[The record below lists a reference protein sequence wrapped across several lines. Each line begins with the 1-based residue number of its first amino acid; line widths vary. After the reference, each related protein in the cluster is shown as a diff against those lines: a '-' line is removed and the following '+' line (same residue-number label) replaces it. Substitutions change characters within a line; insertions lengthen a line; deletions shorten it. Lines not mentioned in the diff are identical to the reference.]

1 MYMINKIISEIEES
15 IKVKSDIINDK
26 SLLLKI
32 ERLANEILTS
42 INNGGKIM
50 FCGNGGSFAD
60 SQHLAAEFVSRLR
73 FDRAPLPSI
82 ALGTNSSNIT
92 AIANDYGYEE
102 VFSRE
107 IIAIGKEGDI
117 LIPISTSGN
126 SKNILKAIKSAKDK
140 QIKVIGLS
148 GKNGGEM
155 KNLCDLILVPSES
168 TEKIQESHIMIG
180 HIICSIVEYEYFLKD
195 NSETYV
201 QKNRYRRYARST
213 TP

>member
-1 MYMINKIISEIEES
+1 MLSKIISEIEES

-32 ERLANEILTS
+32 ESLANEVLTS

-73 FDRAPLPSI
+73 FDRGPLPSI

-107 IIAIGKEGDI
+107 IIAIGKEADI

-180 HIICSIVEYEYFLKD
+180 HIVCSIVEYEYFLK
-195 NSETYV
+195 
-201 QKNRYRRYARST
+201 R
-213 TP
+213 

>member
-1 MYMINKIISEIEES
+1 MIDRIKDEIEKS
-15 IKVKSDIINDK
+15 ITVKSDIIKNTT
-26 SLLLKI
+26 LLSKI
-32 ERLANEILTS
+32 ENLTNEILKS
-42 INNGGKIM
+42 IKNGGKII

-107 IIAIGKEGDI
+107 IISLGKEIDI
-117 LIPISTSGN
+117 FIPISTSGN
-126 SKNILKAIKSAKDK
+126 SLNILKAIKSAKDK
-140 QIKVIGLS
+140 KIKVIGLS
-148 GKNGGEM
+148 GKDGGEM
-155 KNLCDLILVPSES
+155 KKMCDVLLVPSES

-180 HIICSIVEYEYFLKD
+180 HIVCSIVEHEYFSNK
-195 NSETYV
+195 
-201 QKNRYRRYARST
+201 
-213 TP
+213 

>member
-1 MYMINKIISEIEES
+1 MTDKIKDEIQKS
-15 IKVKSDIINDK
+15 IKVKSDIIKNTK
-26 SLLLKI
+26 LLSKI
-32 ERLANEILTS
+32 ENLSNEVLKS
-42 INNGGKIM
+42 IKNGGKII

-107 IIAIGKEGDI
+107 IISLGKETDVF
-117 LIPISTSGN
+117 IPISTSGN
-126 SKNILKAIKSAKDK
+126 SQNVLKAIKSAKDMK
-140 QIKVIGLS
+140 IKVIGLS
-148 GKNGGEM
+148 GKDGGEM
-155 KNLCDLILVPSES
+155 KKLCDVLLMPSKS

-180 HIICSIVEYEYFLKD
+180 HIVCSIVEHEYF
-195 NSETYV
+195 
-201 QKNRYRRYARST
+201 ST
-213 TP
+213 K